1 MKKIL
6 LWMVSLSLI
15 IITSNLYAKVTS
27 NTGKTSLYNTNKVGL
42 YFSNE
47 RSYVNEKDNPFH
59 ENAKHVDLVKYA
71 FWRVESDGHIV
82 DPRADLDVEGVS
94 RWPGYA
100 LNVDQVIAKL
110 STAKEE
116 AFLKRACQAKKDSDM
131 TSFVLSIGGW
141 GYSDKFSQAFSTS
154 IGRQTFINDSKKI
167 LSDLKCEAEGEVSA
181 PLFSGIDIDWE
192 YPIRRIDFETGKTQS
207 LEDAKNLQLLVIALR
222 KELGLKPLISLAI
235 PHTNH
240 PKDNVGTYS
249 SDGGRID
256 SYFTDGLGN
265 LLKTNP
271 DFIDAVTS
279 FNLMSYDFMAFAPKI
294 TTNAPFKATDAGG
307 TSSAID
313 GIKILTELH
322 IPKNKIFLGIPM
334 YGRAVAGDSKGGK
347 CVDNGNLGTML
358 PKITD
363 VYGAQGSCVIAW
375 PDYKNILIKG
385 NLSEATYYNDDIA
398 QYGFYWNEVNGST
411 KIVAHSTTFTTEK
424 ADWPGKTLDT
434 ASNGYLSFDTPDT
447 VYKKVQY
454 AKDNGLYGVFLW
466 EASQDVPY
474 NSPNITINGQSYPLS
489 ITKVVVDNLKNLNKR
504 PQIKRFMKH

>member
-322 IPKNKIFLGIPM
+322 IP
-334 YGRAVAGDSKGGK
+334 
-347 CVDNGNLGTML
+347 
-358 PKITD
+358 
-363 VYGAQGSCVIAW
+363 
-375 PDYKNILIKG
+375 
-385 NLSEATYYNDDIA
+385 